1 MPHRHV
7 ITRTEGGGVMRML
20 LPCNLVILILQAH
33 IIVVAFYQEFLVLH
47 HIKLNDQ
54 QHTN

>member
-7 ITRTEGGGVMRML
+7 ITRTEGGGVMRMF
-20 LPCNLVILILQAH
+20 LPCNLVIIILQAH
-33 IIVVAFYQEFLVLH
+33 TIVVAFYQEFLVLH
-47 HIKLNDQ
+47 HIKLNSQ